1 MEIIRKATKSDIN
14 AIMNIEKEAFAER
27 IKENKDVSLIA

>member
-14 AIMNIEKEAFAER
+14 AIMNIEKEAFSE
-27 IKENKDVSLIA
+27 EVSWKNRKW